1 MKRRVKPWSL
11 SIDGPVAAGTR
22 GPLVV
27 TVALVCAGCVSIGP
41 PAISNGRM
49 AYNEVIN
56 YTEDQQVLNAIIR
69 DRYGLTFSLLS
80 VSSITANVKFRSAID
95 TEFGAW
101 GDGDD
106 VDGLIPLSLGAGYED
121 NPTISYSP
129 VHGELVLRQLTSPIG
144 VDEGFL
150 LMSFARDRSIVN
162 RYVFKR
168 INDVFIPARGSLPE
182 NVQRMQELHGELF
195 ELGVFEFGLAPDSG
209 PENPSYVLIMSNY
222 SDAEGAKIREFLAF
236 LDIDPAIV
244 DGGPVIIP
252 IGPNAMDHDG
262 HFVSIAT
269 RSVYSWMQLAGSMV
283 ELPEPHVRGGIVDP
297 DDYWQGPASDRL
309 ITIRSSSRKPDDASV
324 AIRFKDWWFYIAE
337 TDARSKDSFRLIKL
351 LFSLRLIPE
360 GSSAQVPLLTVP
372 IN

>member
-1 MKRRVKPWSL
+1 M
-11 SIDGPVAAGTR
+11 
-22 GPLVV
+22 
-27 TVALVCAGCVSIGP
+27 VALACAGCVSIGP

-80 VSSITANVKFRSAID
+80 VSSITANVKFRSSLGA
-95 TEFGAW
+95 EFSAW

-106 VDGLIPLSLGAGYED
+106 VDNLTPLSVGAGYED

-150 LMSFARDRSIVN
+150 LMSFARDRTIVN
-162 RYVFKR
+162 RYVYKR
-168 INDVFIPARGSLPE
+168 INDLFIPKEGSLPDD
-182 NVQRMQELHGELF
+182 VLRMQDLYGELYD
-195 ELGVFEFGLAPDSG
+195 LGVFQFGLAQDSE

-222 SDAEGAKIREFLAF
+222 SDAEGAKIREY
-236 LDIDPAIV
+236 LDLLGVDAAGV
-244 DGGPVIIP
+244 DGGPVTIP
-252 IGPNAMDHDG
+252 VGPNAIDNDE
-262 HFVSIAT
+262 HFVSITT
-269 RSVYSWMQLAGSMV
+269 RSVYSWMQLAGSMI
-283 ELPEPHVRGGIVDP
+283 ELPEPHVRSGIVNP
-297 DDYWQGPASDRL
+297 DDNWQGPSSDRL

-360 GSSAQVPLLTVP
+360 GSSAQVPVLTVP

>member
-1 MKRRVKPWSL
+1 MPGGMNMRT
-11 SIDGPVAAGTR
+11 A
-22 GPLVV
+22 LVIGA
-27 TVALVCAGCVSIGP
+27 ALVCAGCVSIGP

-69 DRYGLTFSLLS
+69 DRYGHTFSLLS

-95 TEFGAW
+95 TEFRAW
-101 GDGDD
+101 GESED
-106 VDGLIPLSLGAGYED
+106 VRLIPLSAGAGYED
-121 NPTISYSP
+121 NPTISYAP
-129 VHGELVLRQLTSPIG
+129 VNGELVLRQLTSPIG

-150 LMSFARDRSIVN
+150 LLRFARDRSIVN
-162 RYVFKR
+162 RYVYKR
-168 INDVFIPARGSLPE
+168 INDFFIPENGSLPE
-182 NVQRMQELHGELF
+182 EVQRIQTLSGEIF
-195 ELGVFEFGLAPDSG
+195 DLGLSEFGLAPGSD
-209 PENPSYVLIMSNY
+209 PDNPSYVLIISNY
-222 SDAEGAKIREFLAF
+222 SDAEGARIREYLDL

-244 DGGPVIIP
+244 DGGPVLIP
-252 IGPNAMDHDG
+252 IGPNAIDHDG
-262 HFVSIAT
+262 NSISVAT
-269 RSVYSWMQLAGSMV
+269 RSVYAWMKLAGSMI
-283 ELPEPHVRGGIVDP
+283 ELPEPHVRSGIVDP
-297 DDYWQGPASDRL
+297 NDSWKGPASDRL

-360 GSSAQVPLLTVP
+360 GSSAQVPILTVP